1 MTVEMQQESGNTAI
15 THRRLL
21 ILKTNISGLHDI
33 NVVASLLDGN
43 ANVDRWNV
51 DLQDVDHVL
60 RIETIGITADEIIQ
74 TLTQAG
80 YACEELP
87 D

>member
-51 DLQDVDHVL
+51 DMQDVDHVL
-60 RIETIGITADEIIQ
+60 RIETTGITDDEIIR
-74 TLTQAG
+74 TLNQAG